1 MTLPSSGTIE
11 NPTPINFQ
19 QIQNEFKGID
29 DKIQSAT
36 GKLKL
41 LPSVW
46 TDNTTPFPGRLETTG
61 TATPSSKV
69 TLTSSSTIG
78 TKTSYGSINYS
89 NTSNDNQ
96 PSEYSIPINEYYR
109 GGLYVS
115 DNDDDVNL
123 NIPTSGEISLA
134 NFYDGIGGDIVLVIS
149 TNQENLNLETAFNAV
164 SYPELINPNGA
175 WTDKRRKRLIINT
188 GVVIG
193 GTSGNLDKCALKIP
207 ATLVG
212 GLIII
217 NYGNIVGYGGQQ
229 AQNGGDVILIQGPAR
244 IRTYPISQIQHNF
257 TSGTYGV
264 IDTYVIN
271 PTNGSINGA
280 DYRTLIP
287 IGASNSTSNVIV
299 GTGQFSVGD
308 VISNSFNPS
317 KFTITAKETA
327 TFTAYISNG
336 TLTVAGYILSVTG
349 GKEPKLG
356 MGIISGTS
364 YKKHIITSII
374 SYSDFGVTFDGN
386 QMLNLP
392 NFSSFKPGMVL
403 TGNGVLPGTIF
414 VGYSGA
420 GLFFGSGAFGGTTD
434 APTLSVGNSV
444 PLKIGYAIQSSTQ
457 LNNGLVTAYITG
469 IKTIGTSTTVYYIRY
484 YNDTK
489 PSSFTITYYARYGI
503 INQSQTITNIGGDGL
518 LTGTYFILNKQSSSE
533 TELVSNGS
541 MTAIKYTINT
551 NTSGFNSKT
560 SNVRFF
566 TAGGSTSPG
575 FTATMPDS
583 TLTTYLTQKQISSVS
598 ISGSS
603 ASAANET
610 NSPIFNGT
618 WNNVSILSPTTF
630 FVTSESIRNNYLTTT
645 PGSIDFI
652 SLIKILNY
660 GKIYAGGG
668 GGAGPIQPSLNS
680 SINNIFYRGNISDV
694 KNNKLIYSISAGT
707 GPALSAQGGVGQGY
721 NQNKTDGSQ
730 SEADPNAIRQVRIL
744 NGDSWTYGID
754 DIHIPENTQV
764 NITANV
770 PTSRSGPVETISNIY
785 ISNYSSPIPGYINTI
800 SAFFDLNITNLIV
813 YGSNNTIKLE
823 SVSTV
828 TTPGGVYITNFYRNS
843 NQTYINNS
851 SINGKLTIVN
861 NPLTNIPNNPYS
873 SYTNQ
878 VVVKVNSGSGT
889 PTELAWPFP
898 PQLLAKGGNGGLFG
912 ESGTSGVSGSGPSF
926 GLSGNYIIG
935 NAYVTWVNTGDVK
948 GNVS

>member
-36 GKLKL
+36 GKSKL

-46 TDNTTPFPGRLETTG
+46 TDNTTPFPGRPETTG

-78 TKTSYGSINYS
+78 TKTSYGSSTYS

-193 GTSGNLDKCALKIP
+193 GTSGNPDKCALKIP

-229 AQNGGDVILIQGPAR
+229 AQNGGNVILITGPAR

-264 IDTYVIN
+264 IDTDG
-271 PTNGSINGA
+271 T
-280 DYRTLIP
+280 DYSTLIP
-287 IGASNSTSNVIV
+287 IGASDSTSNVIV

-308 VISNSFNPS
+308 VISNSFNTS

-349 GKEPKLG
+349 GTEPKLG

-364 YKKHIITSII
+364 YKKHIITSKI
-374 SYSDFGVTFDGN
+374 SYSDFGVTFDRN
-386 QMLNLP
+386 EMLNLP
-392 NFSSFKPGMVL
+392 NFSSFKTGMVL

-414 VGYSGA
+414 VRYSGT
-420 GLFFGSGAFGGTTD
+420 GLQFSNNAFGGTTD
-434 APTLSVGNSV
+434 APTLSVSNSV
-444 PLKIGYAIQSSTQ
+444 TLKIGYAIQSSTQ
-457 LNNGLVTAYITG
+457 LSNGLITAYITG

-489 PSSFTITYYARYGI
+489 PSSFTIAYYARYGI

-533 TELVSNGS
+533 PTELVSNGS
-541 MTAIKYTINT
+541 MTAIKYTIDT

-560 SNVRFF
+560 SNVKFF

-610 NSPIFNGT
+610 NSLIFNNT

-630 FVTSESIRNNYLTTT
+630 FVASESIRNNYLTTT
-645 PGSIDFI
+645 PGSVDFI
-652 SLIKILNY
+652 GLIKILNY

-668 GGAGPIQPSLNS
+668 GGAGPIQPAQNS
-680 SINNIFYRGNISDV
+680 NSKTVTYKRDNDN
-694 KNNKLIYSISAGT
+694 KNNLSIYTITTYT
-707 GPALSAQGGVGQGY
+707 GPGFPAQGGVGQGY

-730 SEADPNAIRQVRIL
+730 SEADPNAIRESLFENSSV
-744 NGDSWTYGID
+744 WVYGID
-754 DIHIPENTQV
+754 DIHIPENTKV
-764 NITANV
+764 NMNFNV
-770 PTSRSGPVETISNIY
+770 PVIATKIEKISNIY
-785 ISNYSSPIPGYINTI
+785 ISNYSSPRTPTTNTLR
-800 SAFFDLNITNLIV
+800 AYYDLNITNLIV
-813 YGSNNTIKLE
+813 YGLNNTITLK
-823 SVSTV
+823 SDSTV
-828 TTPGGVYITNFYRNS
+828 TTPGGLYITNFYRNS
-843 NQTYINNS
+843 DQPYTNNS

-878 VVVKVNSGSGT
+878 VVIKVDSGSGT
-889 PTELAWPFP
+889 PTVQAWPFP
-898 PQLLAKGGNGGLFG
+898 QQLLAKGGNGGLFG